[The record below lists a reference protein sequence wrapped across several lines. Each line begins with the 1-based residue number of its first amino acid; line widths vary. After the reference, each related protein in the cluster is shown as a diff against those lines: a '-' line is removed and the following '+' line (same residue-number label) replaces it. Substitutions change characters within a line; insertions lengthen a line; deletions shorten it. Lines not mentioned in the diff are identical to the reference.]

1 MINQIQFLIW
11 LKALGFRRNI
21 VYLLWLNPCCRVWL
35 VGVKGKQK
43 YCWDSDAYLGQ
54 SIKKCFLELYHLLF
68 VYISLCWSPFRSETP
83 AAVIIKRFRITLCV
97 ICHWSHTN
105 SEVCLAYSRNCGD
118 SLQFTLLTLGC
129 ERPQFLIR
137 HLGIWPFRL
146 WVCFFFLCVIQFFDE
161 HIWSSFGPNGFLST
175 IYMHFLICCMP
186 SAVELTKAVSL
197 AAVDGYRSNSN
208 KYVHWLLGICSCDGG
223 IVQLVSTF

>member
-146 WVCFFFLCVIQFFDE
+146 WVCFFFCVWF
-161 HIWSSFGPNGFLST
+161 SFL
-175 IYMHFLICCMP
+175 M
-186 SAVELTKAVSL
+186 
-197 AAVDGYRSNSN
+197 
-208 KYVHWLLGICSCDGG
+208 
-223 IVQLVSTF
+223 STFGHHLGQMVSCQPFICTSLFVACLLLLNSQRPCHLLQLTVTVVTVINMFTDCWEFVHVMEE

>member
-146 WVCFFFLCVIQFFDE
+146 WVFFFCVCDSVFWWAHLVI
-161 HIWSSFGPNGFLST
+161 IWAKWFPVNHLYALPYLLHAF
-175 IYMHFLICCMP
+175 CCWTHKGR
-186 SAVELTKAVSL
+186 VTC
-197 AAVDGYRSNSN
+197 
-208 KYVHWLLGICSCDGG
+208 CSWR
-223 IVQLVSTF
+223 LP

>member
-129 ERPQFLIR
+129 ERPQFLFR

-146 WVCFFFLCVIQFFDE
+146 WVCFFFFVCDSVFWWAHLVI
-161 HIWSSFGPNGFLST
+161 IWAKWFPVNHLYALPYLLHAF
-175 IYMHFLICCMP
+175 CCWTHKGR
-186 SAVELTKAVSL
+186 VTC
-197 AAVDGYRSNSN
+197 
-208 KYVHWLLGICSCDGG
+208 CSWR
-223 IVQLVSTF
+223 LP